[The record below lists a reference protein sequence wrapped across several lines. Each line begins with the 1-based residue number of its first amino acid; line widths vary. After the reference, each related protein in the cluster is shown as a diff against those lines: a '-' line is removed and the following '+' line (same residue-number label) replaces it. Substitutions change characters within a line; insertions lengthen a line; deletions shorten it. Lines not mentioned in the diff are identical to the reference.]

1 MRVLNGILST
11 DKCTISEKDQKI
23 VIMSSNSTFPEDY
36 VEADYSEKPIK
47 IKEIHR
53 SNEKIILETEDADR
67 TSLAACV
74 LALRLFGP
82 SKRDETV
89 EQLRIMIKDN
99 FYEDAHRLLNTHLS
113 PDSYSVGTEYYD
125 KVSLIETGDTADVK
139 YHSEYLAKGAGLPR
153 AYAVLYNYC
162 KKKSFIEAWCIEN
175 AAVVEGCIFRKNCA
189 SVPEERSAIPLQTE
203 QSSAGLLVAIIYST
217 IPARKFKTIC
227 LGCHSA

>member
-1 MRVLNGILST
+1 ML
-11 DKCTISEKDQKI
+11 I
-23 VIMSSNSTFPEDY
+23 VIDNIEESVEDEFLKL
-36 VEADYSEKPIK
+36 VEHTKCRFLITSRWDGFHVLKKIPVEELSLEESLSLFNYYYTGRKNNLIASEIIQLVK

-175 AAVVEGCIFRKNCA
+175 AAVVEGPVDVN
-189 SVPEERSAIPLQTE
+189 E
-203 QSSAGLLVAIIYST
+203 LVELYM
-217 IPARKFKTIC
+217 
-227 LGCHSA
+227 LGYIKQKR